1 MYIHTEFEY
10 IKKIKTNFLQHEN
23 MFGNVYKNIFRY
35 SWYIK
40 KKCYS
45 TLVPSSFNIKYNKNK
60 RTHLKSKK
68 KIQDQGKATFYYQ

>member
-40 KKCYS
+40 KKM
-45 TLVPSSFNIKYNKNK
+45 LLHVGAFKFQHQI
-60 RTHLKSKK
+60 
-68 KIQDQGKATFYYQ
+68 